1 MHYLAFEHLNMI
13 HSIICGTLILFF
25 TWMLLHAFIYSKSK
39 NRIIEGLETTSPTAP
54 APAPAP
60 VPVNPAEVEFLKQQV
75 ASLQATAGKLNAA
88 MIQNEAG
95 VKNNTELVQK
105 VVKSQSDTN
114 AKLANMK
121 SAQ

>member
-1 MHYLAFEHLNMI
+1 MI

-25 TWMLLHAFIYSKSK
+25 AWILLHSFIYSKSK

-60 VPVNPAEVEFLKQQV
+60 VPVPVNPAEIEFLKQQV
-75 ASLQATAGKLNAA
+75 ASLQATAGKLNSA

-95 VKNNTELVQK
+95 VKNNAELVQK

>member
-1 MHYLAFEHLNMI
+1 MI

-25 TWMLLHAFIYSKSK
+25 AWMLLHALIYSKSK

-54 APAPAP
+54 AP
-60 VPVNPAEVEFLKQQV
+60 VNPVNPAEVEFLKQQV

-95 VKNNTELVQK
+95 VKNNEELVQK